1 MYLENFILAQNG
13 IFFPV
18 ILHKKV
24 SLSKRAE
31 EEHPTAQHPQQDC
44 PFSKVWCR
52 YSQ

>member
-24 SLSKRAE
+24 SHWAE

-44 PFSKVWCR
+44 PFSKVSCR